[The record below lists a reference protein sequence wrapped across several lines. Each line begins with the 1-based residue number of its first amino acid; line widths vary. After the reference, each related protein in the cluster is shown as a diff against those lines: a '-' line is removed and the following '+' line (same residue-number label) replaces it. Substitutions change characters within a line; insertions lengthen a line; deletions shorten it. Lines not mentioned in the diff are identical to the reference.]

1 MISSLAKTAS
11 CINPI
16 VYAVSHP
23 KFREAMAKELPCFGI
38 GERPRVG
45 DDKTVVQESTENC

>member
-1 MISSLAKTAS
+1 MDIWTFSAKTAC

-23 KFREAMAKELPCFGI
+23 KFREAMA
-38 GERPRVG
+38 R
-45 DDKTVVQESTENC
+45 

>member
-1 MISSLAKTAS
+1 MDMDIFAAKTAC

-23 KFREAMAKELPCFGI
+23 KFREAMA
-38 GERPRVG
+38 R
-45 DDKTVVQESTENC
+45 

>member
-1 MISSLAKTAS
+1 MDMDIWTFAAKTAC

-23 KFREAMAKELPCFGI
+23 KFREAMA
-38 GERPRVG
+38 R
-45 DDKTVVQESTENC
+45 